1 MRLAVGAD
9 CVVRNS
15 AGEILLIKREDFRI
29 WTIPGGRMEPGE
41 SPAQAAARET
51 LEESGVE
58 AVIDELA
65 GIYSSRRAASLI
77 FVYTAHPVGGA
88 PRPTPEA
95 VDSRYFAPHALPAR
109 MTGMHRQR
117 VYDALSSQ
125 RGLYRQQA
133 RPLWASLLVPS
144 LIRARRLRNRL
155 QGRPE
160 TPAVRHAVIAQGM
173 LSGSDSGEPLSVEV
187 VPQPGQP
194 IWETLC
200 QQAER
205 ISGARILVGC
215 VLDVRTDGAIIT
227 VQFGLR
233 RL

>member
-41 SPAQAAARET
+41 SPAQAASRET

-58 AVIDELA
+58 AVIDDLA
-65 GIYSSRRAASLI
+65 GIYTPRRAESLI
-77 FVYTAHPVGGA
+77 FVYTGHPVGGA
-88 PRPTPEA
+88 PHPTPEA
-95 VDSRYFAPHALPAR
+95 VDSRYFGPHALPAR
-109 MTGMHRQR
+109 MTRMHRQR

-125 RGLYRQQA
+125 RGVFRWQP
-133 RPLWASLLVPS
+133 RPLWARLLVPP
-144 LIRARRLRNRL
+144 LMRARRLRNRL

-160 TPAVRHAVIAQGM
+160 VPAARHAVIAQGI
-173 LSGSDSGEPLSVEV
+173 LSANGSGQPFSVEIT
-187 VPQPGQP
+187 PQPGQP
-194 IWETLC
+194 VWETLR
-200 QQAER
+200 QHAER
-205 ISGARILVGC
+205 ITGERMHVER